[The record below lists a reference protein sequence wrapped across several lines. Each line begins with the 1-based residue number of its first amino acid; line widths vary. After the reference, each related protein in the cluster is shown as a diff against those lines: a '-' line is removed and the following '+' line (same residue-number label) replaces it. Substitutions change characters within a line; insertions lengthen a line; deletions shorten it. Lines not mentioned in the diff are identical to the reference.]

1 MQGLHALFTGEDDTW
16 EAWLNVDPSGFSG
29 IVGYTGNGIKLR
41 RGYAGSYS
49 PKPTQVL
56 KKCFGTKSHICFLRS
71 HQKF

>member
-1 MQGLHALFTGEDDTW
+1 MEGLHALFTGEDNTW
-16 EAWLNVDPSGFSG
+16 EAWLNVDPSGLSG

-56 KKCFGTKSHICFLRS
+56 TNYSGTYSHISFLRS
-71 HQKF
+71 H